1 MSALPPTMNHFGPDG
16 PSETQE
22 VPLMVI
28 TMLLS
33 SGGIDVWG
41 SFGAGGRDRMTPRRV
56 HVGGAAAYRRPESG
70 C

>member
-1 MSALPPTMNHFGPDG
+1 
-16 PSETQE
+16 
-22 VPLMVI
+22 MVI

-41 SFGAGGRDRMTPRRV
+41 FIGAGGRDRMTPRRV